1 VTDTAR
7 PSDQVPVGEIL
18 ERTPLEELSEGEFF
32 AMLRRRPG
40 MYVGPTGIPAMASLL
55 VGYDLHATRHGG
67 PGLDG
72 FRDWLIAKGAPTNL
86 VFWAQVR
93 RLLFPGRT
101 GAWDQQLTA
110 EEAVAEDDGMLRLL
124 GEFIADR
131 DGHEPIVVPTRK
143 PHDPHVEIS
152 SLVLYTVQPEACR
165 DFYAA
170 FGLHFMTWNKVGWPT
185 TYAALLPYG
194 NVLEICPADGE
205 AATGPIR
212 LGLTINGAA
221 AKPQL
226 AAGHHEFTDPG
237 GRIVAVFC
245 SKVRSAV

>member
-1 VTDTAR
+1 MTDAAR
-7 PSDQVPVGEIL
+7 HSDQIPVIKIL
-18 ERTPLEELSEGEFF
+18 DRTPLEELSEGEFF
-32 AMLRRRPG
+32 AVVRKRAGLFA
-40 MYVGPTGIPAMASLL
+40 GPKGGPAMAALL
-55 VGYDLHATRHGG
+55 TGYDLHAMRHGG

-72 FRDWLIAKGAPTNL
+72 FREWLTAKGAPSNL

-93 RLLFPGRT
+93 SLLFPDRS
-101 GAWDQQLTA
+101 GAWEHQLSA
-110 EEAVAEDDGMLRLL
+110 EEADAEVDGMLRLL

-131 DGHEPIVVPTRK
+131 DGHEPIVLPTRK
-143 PHDPHVEIS
+143 PRGPHVEIS

-170 FGLHFMTWNKVGWPT
+170 FGLPFMTWNKVGWPT
-185 TYAALLPYG
+185 TYATLLPNG
-194 NVLEICPADGE
+194 TVLEMCPAGEE

-226 AAGHHEFTDPG
+226 AAGRHEFTDPD

-245 SKVRSAV
+245 PEVRSAV